1 MTGLRGIAVRFAL
14 FALAS
19 VLLLVLLVNTM
30 TNGLGEDSR
39 DFTAEF
45 RDVSG
50 LRVGDDVKVAGVRV
64 GRVSSI
70 SVTDAGARVE
80 FELRDQQP
88 LLDTTRVVMRYQNL
102 LGQRYLALVQT
113 GRRGA
118 ELEAGADVPMS
129 RTDPGFDLTEL
140 LNGFRPLFEVLQP
153 ADVNRLAESMVKVL
167 QGEGGTVEQLLQET
181 TRLTGFLVDR
191 DELYG
196 QVVTNLTPV
205 LDNLAG
211 QGDDLR
217 TTVRELRLLMDG
229 LARDRRSIG
238 ASIDGLSELVG
249 ATSGFFREVRQP
261 AVTTVDELRDVAGQ
275 AAASRERLSRAVRS
289 FSSIFE
295 ALGRATSYENA
306 LNVYPCSFLVAVG
319 SQQLNL
325 SGGNDGPWSEVCRP

>member
-14 FALAS
+14 FALVS
-19 VLLLVLLVNTM
+19 ILLLVLLVNTM
-30 TNGLGEDSR
+30 TNGLGESNR
-39 DFTAEF
+39 SFSAEF
-45 RDVSG
+45 TDVSG

-70 SVTDAGARVE
+70 EVTDDGAMVD

-88 LLDTTRVVMRYQNL
+88 LLDTTNVVMRYQNL

-113 GRRGA
+113 GERGA
-118 ELEAGADVPMS
+118 ELEGGAEVPLD

-153 ADVNRLAESMVKVL
+153 ADVNRLAESMVQVL
-167 QGEGGTVEQLLQET
+167 QGEGGTVEQLLGET
-181 TRLTGFLVDR
+181 TRLTTFLADR
-191 DELYG
+191 DELYSA
-196 QVVTNLTPV
+196 VLTNLTPV

-211 QGDDLR
+211 QGDELR

-238 ASIDGLSELVG
+238 ASVQGLSELVG
-249 ATSGFFREVRQP
+249 ATSGFFREARGP
-261 AVTTVDELRDVAGQ
+261 AVRTVGELRDVARQ
-275 AAASRERLSRAVRS
+275 AAESREELNTAIRQFAR
-289 FSSIFE
+289 IFE
-295 ALGRATSYENA
+295 ALGRATSYESA

-319 SQQLNL
+319 STEINL
-325 SGGNDGPWSEVCRP
+325 AGDDNGPWSTVCRG